1 MRCIPSEIFSFPIA
15 TLLYIW
21 PSKRK
26 HDDGSNS
33 DNTNFVFLLPCICTT
48 GLVEALKNSDW
59 LLLSI
64 GLVRVEGEWSNGQ
77 WQGLSNMWRLDPD
90 G

>member
-1 MRCIPSEIFSFPIA
+1 MRCIPSEIFSFPVA

-33 DNTNFVFLLPCICTT
+33 DNIKFVTYLQLHVFLLPCICTT
-48 GLVEALKNSDW
+48 GLVEALKVMW
-59 LLLSI
+59 CGIFLQSI
-64 GLVRVEGEWSNGQ
+64 F
-77 WQGLSNMWRLDPD
+77 
-90 G
+90 